1 MSTTVQLERSL
12 PRQSAREREALE
24 RRAKLL
30 AWGSNAWHLVE
41 FAIAVGAGIAA
52 SSVALI
58 GFGIDSAIE
67 ALAGGVIV

>member
-30 AWGSNAWHLVE
+30 VWGSNAWHLVE
-41 FAIAVGAGIAA
+41 FAIAVGA
-52 SSVALI
+52 
-58 GFGIDSAIE
+58 
-67 ALAGGVIV
+67 